1 MIVFRVH
8 SSYWVSFFLGFSI
21 FRETLLYIVMNTLQS
36 CMPFSLWSRAEV
48 WISFYRALVY
58 ILFTMKLGMPNP
70 RYLGLVSICYV
81 AFKADFFFNTSKNVF
96 LEVGKSDLSG
106 D

>member
-1 MIVFRVH
+1 
-8 SSYWVSFFLGFSI
+8 
-21 FRETLLYIVMNTLQS
+21 MNTLQS

-81 AFKADFFFNTSKNVF
+81 AFKVDSFFNTSKKVF
-96 LEVGKSDLSG
+96 LGVGESDLSEA
-106 D
+106 